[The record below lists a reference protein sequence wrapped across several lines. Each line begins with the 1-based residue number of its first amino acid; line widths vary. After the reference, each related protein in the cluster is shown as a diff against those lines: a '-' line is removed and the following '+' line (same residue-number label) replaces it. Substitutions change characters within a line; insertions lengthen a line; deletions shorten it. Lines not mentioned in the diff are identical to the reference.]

1 MLVYSNLKCKIK
13 TVSSRFIQGSC
24 NLIQSAYFC
33 SVTVKISYNVTIKP
47 ICTTT
52 SFNLFYYGKQSYYSD
67 FH

>member
-33 SVTVKISYNVTIKP
+33 LVYCQN
-47 ICTTT
+47 
-52 SFNLFYYGKQSYYSD
+52 
-67 FH
+67 